1 MMRQDELLPRTRRR
15 FLVETAAIAGVTS
28 LALAQ
33 GAEPAAATPAS
44 MRAAIRKVVGEAPLN
59 RGKVKIDVPA
69 LIENGNAVPLT
80 VSCESP
86 MTQSDH
92 VKAIHVF
99 TEKNPQPNVI
109 SLQLGPRA
117 GRATMSTR
125 IRLADT
131 QKVVAVAQMSD
142 GSFWSDDVEVVVTL
156 AACLEGT

>member
-1 MMRQDELLPRTRRR
+1 MTRQDEPLPRTRRR
-15 FLVETAAIAGVTS
+15 FLLEAGAIAGAAGIRLPLGS
-28 LALAQ
+28 
-33 GAEPAAATPAS
+33 ERAAATPAS

-59 RGKVKIDVPA
+59 RGKIKIDVPA
-69 LIENGNAVPLT
+69 LIENGNAVPFT

-86 MTQSDH
+86 MTESDH

-109 SLQLGPRA
+109 SVQLGPRA
-117 GRATMSTR
+117 GRASMSTR

-131 QKVVAVAQMSD
+131 QKIVAVAQMSD